1 MLDDE
6 VRAVIRIL
14 KRIMQ
19 QEHLSAQGLARRL
32 GFSAGHLS
40 MIFSGKR
47 RPGMRF
53 IRAAV
58 ARYPEI
64 RQVIH
69 AQFERPPEER
79 RKNAPRR

>member
-1 MLDDE
+1 MLEDE

-19 QEHLSAQGLARRL
+19 QEHLTAQGMARRL
-32 GFSAGHLS
+32 GFSASHLS

-47 RPGMRF
+47 RPGIRF
-53 IRAAV
+53 LRAAM

-64 RQVIH
+64 RRLVH
-69 AQFERPPEER
+69 SQFEHAPETR
-79 RKNAPRR
+79 RKNAPR